1 LIEIFINPEQRDRD
15 MTLRV
20 AELFA
25 GVGGFRL
32 GLEGPPGCSREGNF
46 KVVWSNQ
53 WEPSTKKQHAAEIY
67 VERWNLQISQD
78 DSLAFHADG
87 ETFINDDISK
97 IDTNDIPDHDLLV
110 GGFPCQDYSVARA
123 AATGLEGK
131 KGVLWWE
138 ILRILTDKRPRYVM
152 LENVDRLLKSPTSQ
166 RGRDFAVMLASLDEL
181 DYVVEWRVIN
191 AADYGMPQRRRRV
204 FILAYAAGT
213 PQHEVLSSKSDILG
227 WIEKEGAHAQAFPIL
242 PLGVLIPMPKLLKS
256 RKDSDLADV
265 SDEFNVGANPKSK
278 SPFMESGVMVD
289 GEYYTYKSKP
299 NFEGELTTLSEILIT
314 PGKVPMEYCIEPDS
328 VLKEKGWNYLKGAKE
343 EPRKG
348 TDDFT
353 YLYKEG
359 SMIFPDALNKPSRTI
374 ITGEGGSSA
383 SRFKHVV
390 KFKPTKKMKEEFDL
404 DSDEVQHIR
413 KEIGLKKS
421 EWIRRLTPIELER
434 LNMFPDNHT
443 EGTTD
448 GKRAFFMG
456 NALVVGIVQKLAEVL
471 AER

>member
-1 LIEIFINPEQRDRD
+1 
-15 MTLRV
+15 
-20 AELFA
+20 
-25 GVGGFRL
+25 
-32 GLEGPPGCSREGNF
+32 
-46 KVVWSNQ
+46 
-53 WEPSTKKQHAAEIY
+53 
-67 VERWNLQISQD
+67 
-78 DSLAFHADG
+78 
-87 ETFINDDISK
+87 
-97 IDTNDIPDHDLLV
+97 
-110 GGFPCQDYSVARA
+110 
-123 AATGLEGK
+123 
-131 KGVLWWE
+131 
-138 ILRILTDKRPRYVM
+138 
-152 LENVDRLLKSPTSQ
+152 
-166 RGRDFAVMLASLDEL
+166 MLASLDEL
-181 DYVVEWRVIN
+181 GDVVEWRVIN

-204 FILAYAAGT
+204 FILAYAPGT

-227 WIEKEGAHAQAFPIL
+227 WIEKEGVHAQAFPIH
-242 PLGVLIPMPKLLKS
+242 PLGVLIPMPKILKN
-256 RKDSDLADV
+256 RKDADLADV

-278 SPFMESGVMVD
+278 SPFMESGVMID
-289 GEYYTYKSKP
+289 GQYYTYKSKP
-299 NFEGELTTLSEILIT
+299 NFEGELTTLSEVLIT
-314 PGKVPMEYCIEPDS
+314 PRKVPIEYCIEPDS

-359 SMIFPDALNKPSRTI
+359 PMIFPDALNRPSRTI

-413 KEIGLKKS
+413 KEVGLKKS

-456 NALVVGIVQKLAEVL
+456 NALVVGIVKKLAEVL

>member
-1 LIEIFINPEQRDRD
+1 
-15 MTLRV
+15 MRV
-20 AELFA
+20 VELFA
-25 GVGGFRL
+25 GVGGFRI
-32 GLEGPPGCSREGNF
+32 GFEGPPDQSDRSRF
-46 KVVWSNQ
+46 QVIWANQ
-53 WEPSTKKQHAAEIY
+53 WEPSTKTQHAAQVY
-67 VERWNLQISQD
+67 VDKWNLEVTD
-78 DSLAFHADG
+78 DSKIFSNGLQ
-87 ETFINDDISK
+87 DIFVNK
-97 IDTNDIPDHDLLV
+97 DIATIDASDIPDHDLLV

-152 LENVDRLLKSPTSQ
+152 LENVDRLLKSPTRQ

-181 DYVVEWRVIN
+181 NYVVEWRVIN

-204 FILAYAAGT
+204 FILAYAPGT
-213 PQHEVLSSKSDILG
+213 PQHEALSSKSDILG
-227 WIEKEGAHAQAFPIL
+227 WIENEGTHAQAFPIH
-242 PLGVLIPMPKLLKS
+242 PLGVLIPMPKPLKS
-256 RKDSDLADV
+256 REDADLADV
-265 SDEFNVGANPKSK
+265 SDEFNLGANSKSK
-278 SPFMESGVMVD
+278 SPFMNSGVMVD
-289 GEYYTYKSKP
+289 GEYYTYQSKP
-299 NFEGELTTLSEILIT
+299 NFEGEITTLSEILIT
-314 PGKVPMEYCIEPDS
+314 PGKVPLEYCIEPDS
-328 VLKEKGWNYLKGAKE
+328 VLKERGWNYLKGAKE

-359 SMIFPDALNKPSRTI
+359 PMIFPDALNRPSRTI

-404 DSDEVQHIR
+404 DSDEAQRIR
-413 KEIGLKKS
+413 KEVGLKKS
-421 EWIRRLTPIELER
+421 EWIRRLIPIELER

-443 EGTTD
+443 EGATD

-471 AER
+471 TERQ

>member
-1 LIEIFINPEQRDRD
+1 
-15 MTLRV
+15 
-20 AELFA
+20 
-25 GVGGFRL
+25 
-32 GLEGPPGCSREGNF
+32 
-46 KVVWSNQ
+46 
-53 WEPSTKKQHAAEIY
+53 
-67 VERWNLQISQD
+67 
-78 DSLAFHADG
+78 
-87 ETFINDDISK
+87 
-97 IDTNDIPDHDLLV
+97 
-110 GGFPCQDYSVARA
+110 
-123 AATGLEGK
+123 
-131 KGVLWWE
+131 
-138 ILRILTDKRPRYVM
+138 M

-166 RGRDFAVMLASLDEL
+166 RGRDFAVMLASLDKL

-204 FILAYAAGT
+204 FILAYAPGT
-213 PQHEVLSSKSDILG
+213 PQHNSLSSKTDILG
-227 WIEKEGAHAQAFPIL
+227 WIEKEGTHAQAFPIH
-242 PLGVLIPMPKLLKS
+242 PLGVLIPVPKPLKS
-256 RKDSDLADV
+256 CKDADLADV

-278 SPFMESGVMVD
+278 SPFMNSGVMDD
-289 GEYYTYKSKP
+289 GEYYTYNTKP
-299 NFEGELTTLSEILIT
+299 NFEGELTTLSDILIT
-314 PGKVPMEYCIEPDS
+314 PRKVPIEYCIEPES

-359 SMIFPDALNKPSRTI
+359 PMVFPDALDRPSRTI

-404 DSDEVQHIR
+404 DSDEVQQIR
-413 KEIGLKKS
+413 EEIGLKKS

-443 EGTTD
+443 EGATD

-456 NALVVGIVQKLAEVL
+456 NALVVGIVQRIAEFL